1 MATLELLAGNP
12 DDRVLQQVAAEL
24 MKGEIIICPTDTLY
38 AFMCKLSNRAGI
50 EKICKLV
57 GKKPEKAKLSII
69 CGDLKHISDYTL
81 QFSKSTYKLMNR
93 NLPGPVTFIL
103 NANNKVPKLFLS
115 NRKTIGIRVPDHKVP
130 LSLVEMVHEPLV
142 SASVHHPDDLSVML
156 SEIEE
161 IENHYKNSVGII
173 IDCGD
178 GGTAGSA
185 ILDCTGEE
193 PVMIREGAME
203 IR

>member
-1 MATLELLAGNP
+1 MATIEIQKENP
-12 DDRVLQQVAAEL
+12 DNRQLKQVADEL
-24 MKGEIIICPTDTLY
+24 KQGGIIICPTDTLY
-38 AFMCKLSNRAGI
+38 AFMCRLSNRSGI

-57 GKKPEKAKLSII
+57 GKRPERANLSII
-69 CGDLKHISDYTL
+69 CCDLKHISDYTM

-103 NANNKVPKLFLS
+103 NANNRVPKLFLS

-130 LSLVEMVHEPLV
+130 LGLVEMIDEPLV
-142 SASVHHPDDLSVML
+142 SASVHHPEDLSVML
-156 SEIEE
+156 SEIYE
-161 IENHYKNSVGII
+161 IEEYYRHSVSTIL
-173 IDCGD
+173 DCGD

-185 ILDCTGEE
+185 IVDCTGDE
-193 PVMIREGAME
+193 PVLVREGEME